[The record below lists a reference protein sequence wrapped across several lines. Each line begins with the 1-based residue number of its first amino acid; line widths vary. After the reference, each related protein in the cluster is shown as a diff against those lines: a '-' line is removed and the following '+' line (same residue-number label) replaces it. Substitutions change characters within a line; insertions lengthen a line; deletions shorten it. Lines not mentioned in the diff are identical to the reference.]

1 MVRSWS
7 AAIFLY
13 AAVALAS
20 GPRIAFTRVVAPPH
34 DLAPAESIAVIYAI
48 GDSSKVTAFV
58 EHFVEYV
65 GRGGALR
72 MENAVEGN
80 RHLATLDAAAMKKL
94 RREHPADAYIGVS
107 QFTCTGTEHSA
118 AGSER
123 DVDGTRVR
131 RVHVWHDVACRVRI
145 DVRSATGKSLVVFHA
160 RGEGTSPRD
169 LSLSDEQRDVAYEQ
183 AARYAALNAAD
194 MITPRMVRES
204 IALDDSAPEFDE
216 GWTMIRSDRLQ
227 EARTIWE
234 AALRRN
240 RDSAPLNFNLGALC
254 EASGDI
260 EAAQHYFES
269 AVQLSPR
276 ERRYRDELALLRRR
290 IPPSGPVTIRP

>member
-1 MVRSWS
+1 
-7 AAIFLY
+7 
-13 AAVALAS
+13 VALAS
-20 GPRIAFTRVVAPPH
+20 GPRIAFTRVVPPPH
-34 DLAPAESIAVIYAI
+34 DLAPAESIAVVYAI

-72 MENAVEGN
+72 IENAVDDN
-80 RHLATLDAAAMKKL
+80 RHPARFDEAALKNL
-94 RREHPADAYIGVS
+94 RREHPADAYVGVS
-107 QFTCTGTEHSA
+107 RFTCSGAERSA
-118 AGSER
+118 SGSER

-131 RVHVWHDVACRVRI
+131 RLHVWHDAVCRVRI
-145 DVRSATGKSLVVFHA
+145 DVRSATGKSLVVFNA

-204 IALDDSAPEFDE
+204 IALDETAPEFDE
-216 GWTMIRSDRLQ
+216 GWTMVRSDRLQ

-234 AALRRN
+234 AALRRH

-260 EAAQHYFES
+260 AAAQRYFES
-269 AVQLSPR
+269 AIELSPR
-276 ERRYRDELALLRRR
+276 DLRYRDELALLRRR
-290 IPPSGPVTIRP
+290 IPPRGPLTIRP